1 MPVARVSRAALAAL
15 AALAARA
22 ARAAPAAGWLP
33 ALLLAGLLA
42 SMPFASAAD
51 GQRRSTAIAGGDWSD
66 EELAVLASLRLD
78 ALPAMSVDPSNA
90 FEGRPEAVALGR
102 RLFGDARFSRNQAV
116 SCASCHDPALQFQ
129 DGRPLAIGVGAGRR
143 RSMPVVAAG
152 HATWLFWDGRKDSLW
167 SQALG
172 PLEDAVEHGGNRA
185 RHVHLL
191 QAHYR
196 GDYEAVFGP
205 MPDLTGLPDDAG
217 PLGSPAEQ
225 AAWAALAPALREAA
239 SRVFANLGKA
249 IAAYEKTLAYG
260 PSRFDRH
267 VERLLDP
274 LAQGEPLAEAE
285 PLLSP
290 QEANGLRLF
299 IGKAECVTCHN
310 GPLFTDQQFHNTGV
324 PPRESAQPDR
334 GRAPAALQVQRD
346 EFNCVGPFSD
356 ATPDDCQELR
366 FIVADDPS
374 LEAAFRTPSL
384 RNVALRPPYMHA
396 GQFASLDEVIAHYVK
411 APAAAVGQS
420 ELLRA
425 DGHGSPRAS
434 ARSDRKDDRRRIRLT
449 AGEARD
455 LAAFLGT
462 LSGPIV
468 ERTASQPASSRDR

>member
-1 MPVARVSRAALAAL
+1 LQ
-15 AALAARA
+15 
-22 ARAAPAAGWLP
+22 P
-33 ALLLAGLLA
+33 AL
-42 SMPFASAAD
+42 
-51 GQRRSTAIAGGDWSD
+51 
-66 EELAVLASLRLD
+66 
-78 ALPAMSVDPSNA
+78 
-90 FEGRPEAVALGR
+90 
-102 RLFGDARFSRNQAV
+102 
-116 SCASCHDPALQFQ
+116 
-129 DGRPLAIGVGAGRR
+129 
-143 RSMPVVAAG
+143 
-152 HATWLFWDGRKDSLW
+152 
-167 SQALG
+167 
-172 PLEDAVEHGGNRA
+172 
-185 RHVHLL
+185 
-191 QAHYR
+191 
-196 GDYEAVFGP
+196 
-205 MPDLTGLPDDAG
+205 
-217 PLGSPAEQ
+217 
-225 AAWAALAPALREAA
+225 PALREAA

-434 ARSDRKDDRRRIRLT
+434 ARSDRKGDRRRIRLT

-468 ERTASQPASSRDR
+468 ERTTSQPASSRDR